1 MKPTSSPT
9 FTTTNAPNHKSNIFD
24 FMTQNNTQSN
34 NNTTSTTTAAAAAQQ
49 QQQQSSRYARTNNDG
64 GTYSPTAAHLTT
76 PKVRQNLQTKLT
88 QPNAPD
94 RSQSAHKKAMKSK
107 PIIYHNEDNGLPRQR
122 CYLSKEDTTTHH
134 DVDAGTT
141 TNNDESSVDS
151 VSGEFRVTTTTTT
164 TASTSTQYD
173 YGDNNT
179 HEFINNPLVVQR
191 PHEEADN
198 NNKNNKSW
206 GCGGNHNE
214 YIPLED
220 ETFHSSSNQRRT
232 SNGTHN
238 SSCSRKFP

>member
-1 MKPTSSPT
+1 
-9 FTTTNAPNHKSNIFD
+9 
-24 FMTQNNTQSN
+24 
-34 NNTTSTTTAAAAAQQ
+34 
-49 QQQQSSRYARTNNDG
+49 
-64 GTYSPTAAHLTT
+64 
-76 PKVRQNLQTKLT
+76 VRQNLQTKLT

-164 TASTSTQYD
+164 TTASTSTQYD
-173 YGDNNT
+173 YDDNNT

-198 NNKNNKSW
+198 NNMNNKSW
-206 GCGGNHNE
+206 GWGGNHNE
-214 YIPLED
+214 HIPLED